1 MTQAAACKT
10 SAPVAFLVGL
20 CAAALALFALA
31 ALITGVSALVSGQGV
46 MEAAGVAGRWV
57 GAMVLP
63 ALLLMTFLPR
73 KG

>member
-1 MTQAAACKT
+1 MTQAAACQT
-10 SAPVAFLVGL
+10 SVSAAFLVGL
-20 CAAALALFALA
+20 CSAALALFACT
-31 ALITGVSALVSGQGV
+31 ALITGVSALVSGHGV
-46 MEAAGVAGRWV
+46 LEAAGVAGRWV